1 MLITIISVVLGWCII
16 STRVGVVGISS
27 STKLDPG
34 ITGFAFVFVVKEDT
48 DSGFGR
54 ATHNIKS
61 FLVTGC
67 FLEPISDFH
76 VSRVLPIRDQ
86 RVQGVR
92 LLVDDNKLDLL
103 TDLHTEADL
112 GEGCVP
118 VEGSLVFL

>member
-1 MLITIISVVLGWCII
+1 MHHFTC
-16 STRVGVVGISS
+16 VGVVGISS
-27 STKLDPG
+27 STKLDPE
-34 ITGFAFVFVVKEDT
+34 ITGFAFVFVVEEDT

-67 FLEPISDFH
+67 FLEPIIDFH

-92 LLVDDNKLDLL
+92 LLVDNNKLGLAVI
-103 TDLHTEADL
+103 DLHTEADL

-118 VEGSLVFL
+118 VGGKFGFL